1 MKDGLPILE
10 IAPLVLG
17 VVYKVLTPINA
28 SKISSAFEIA
38 EMGVKWFLIS
48 PLGKQKETLPRTAAP
63 MRKKF
68 NGKH

>member
-1 MKDGLPILE
+1 M
-10 IAPLVLG
+10 
-17 VVYKVLTPINA
+17 YKVLTPINA

-68 NGKH
+68 NRKH